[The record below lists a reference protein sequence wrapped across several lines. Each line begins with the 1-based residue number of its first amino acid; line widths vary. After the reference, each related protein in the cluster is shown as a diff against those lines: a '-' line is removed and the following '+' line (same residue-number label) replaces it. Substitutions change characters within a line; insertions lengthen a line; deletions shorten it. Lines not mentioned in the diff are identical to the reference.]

1 MKLKYAPDVQSKA
14 SDIIRTLELDYIDS
28 TRIIYMRSF
37 DSKAN
42 AYARIWELPSIW
54 QKALE
59 IKPHYVIEVLAQHFD
74 KLSEERKE
82 EVIIHELLH
91 IPKKFSGA
99 LVPHKCF
106 GKMLV
111 DEKHSKALH
120 KEYKKR
126 KKQQQEKR

>member
-1 MKLKYAPDVQSKA
+1 MKLKYAPDVQEKA
-14 SDIIRTLELDYIDS
+14 NDIIKTLELNHIDPS
-28 TRIIYMRSF
+28 RVIYMRSF

-42 AYARIWELPSIW
+42 ALARIWELPSIW
-54 QKALE
+54 QMALE
-59 IKPHYVIEVLAQHFD
+59 VRPHYVIEFLAQHYD
-74 KLSEERKE
+74 KLPEEEKE

-111 DEKHSKALH
+111 SEKNTKKLH
-120 KEYKKR
+120 KEYKTR
-126 KKQQQEKR
+126 KYKTQ

>member
-1 MKLKYAPDVQSKA
+1 VKLKYAPDVQEMA
-14 SDIIRTLELDYIDS
+14 NDIIHTLELDYIDS
-28 TRIIYMRSF
+28 TRIVYMRSF

-59 IKPHYVIEVLAQHFD
+59 IPPHYVIEVLAQHFD
-74 KLSEERKE
+74 KLSEAEKE
-82 EVIIHELLH
+82 EVVIHELLH

-111 DEKHSKALH
+111 DDKHSKALH
-120 KEYKKR
+120 AEYRKR
-126 KKQQQEKR
+126 KNLLI